1 MRIYLDHN
9 ATTPVRDAVVEAMT
23 CALREGWGNP
33 SSVHAEG
40 ADARARVERARAAVA
55 TQLGVAPGDVV
66 FTSGASEANNTALL
80 RIAGGP
86 AAPGRHVVSSNVEHP
101 SVEAPLVA
109 LEANGWRHVS
119 STTSSSKG
127 TTQVYEKQDSS
138 LQIMIYEGWYY
149 TWTEVSTTR
158 IVGRPTAPSR

>member
-1 MRIYLDHN
+1 MTMSRVLVVC
-9 ATTPVRDAVVEAMT
+9 ALVLMLTSCASSGPVRQRSEFEDVPVPAGLTLDQSRATIIESPTVKAARLFYKSRIRPESL
-23 CALREGWGNP
+23 AL
-33 SSVHAEG
+33 AY
-40 ADARARVERARAAVA
+40 RA
-55 TQLGVAPGDVV
+55 
-66 FTSGASEANNTALL
+66 S
-80 RIAGGP
+80 
-86 AAPGRHVVSSNVEHP
+86 
-101 SVEAPLVA
+101 

>member
-1 MRIYLDHN
+1 MSRVLIVCTLGLTL
-9 ATTPVRDAVVEAMT
+9 ASCV
-23 CALREGWGNP
+23 
-33 SSVHAEG
+33 SS
-40 ADARARVERARAAVA
+40 
-55 TQLGVAPGDVV
+55 
-66 FTSGASEANNTALL
+66 S
-80 RIAGGP
+80 GP
-86 AAPGRHVVSSNVEHP
+86 ARQRSEFEDVPVPAGLTLDQNRTTIIESPTVKAARLFYKSRIRPESLALAYRA
-101 SVEAPLVA
+101 S